1 MYSRVEPRYNNV
13 SGDWQNLFTITR
25 FCDIEVLFHMFYYYW
40 AWGKENHL
48 LYWGLCYIEV
58 RYIEVPQL
66 YVMYD
71 SHLLIAMHS
80 KGHQHL
86 PPPPL
91 PPPSKRPI
99 QVLSLTLSE
108 EVRLAFL
115 ILNRVSINFVMFPG
129 MGYNINFEHTRVTI
143 LTEKQVFLEQGIIKF
158 EMQNPFLYK

>member
-13 SGDWQNLFTITR
+13 PGDWQNLFTITR

-40 AWGKENHL
+40 AWGKENRL
-48 LYWGLCYIEV
+48 LYRGLCYIEV

-86 PPPPL
+86 PPPT
-91 PPPSKRPI
+91 SYSSFKE
-99 QVLSLTLSE
+99 T
-108 EVRLAFL
+108 
-115 ILNRVSINFVMFPG
+115 
-129 MGYNINFEHTRVTI
+129 HTGI
-143 LTEKQVFLEQGIIKF
+143 VFDT
-158 EMQNPFLYK
+158 

>member
-1 MYSRVEPRYNNV
+1 MYSREEPRYNNV
-13 SGDWQNLFTITR
+13 PGDWQNLFTITR
-25 FCDIEVLFHMFYYYW
+25 FCDIEVFFHMFYYYW
-40 AWGKENHL
+40 AWGKENRL
-48 LYWGLCYIEV
+48 LYRGLCYIEV
-58 RYIEVPQL
+58 CYIDVPQL

-86 PPPPL
+86 PPPL
-91 PPPSKRPI
+91 PPPSKRPT
-99 QVLSLTLSE
+99 QVLSLTVSE

-115 ILNRVSINFVMFPG
+115 ILNRVSINFVTFPG